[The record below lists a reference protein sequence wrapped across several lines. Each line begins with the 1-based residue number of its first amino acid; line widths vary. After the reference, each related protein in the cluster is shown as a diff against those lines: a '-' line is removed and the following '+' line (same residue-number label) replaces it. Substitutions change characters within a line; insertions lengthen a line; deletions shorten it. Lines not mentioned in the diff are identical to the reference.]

1 MQETTTK
8 FKVDI
13 SELKKSMQEAKQ
25 QAAMAN
31 AEFETV
37 AATMD
42 DWTKSS
48 EGLAAKLNAL
58 EKTLKSQESIL
69 TVYEASLAETC
80 EEYDE
85 NGKKI
90 ESLKAKL
97 QELASKGI
105 SKASEEYAQLSSDLA
120 TQTKTLAAYERQLAN
135 QRKSYD
141 ANSKKVEQLKAK
153 LQQLANDGVAETSD
167 EYKKYQSEL
176 AKAEKAQA
184 RNQSKIS
191 ELNAKIVTQKEVVS
205 KAQAAYDSYAKELD
219 STEKEYS
226 ELTAKQ
232 DAAKKSIDDLSLKV
246 QNQKTDIAQTKKE
259 ISDYSDEADKLSKS
273 VDTTKDSV
281 KKAGE
286 GFTVFKG
293 IVADLVASTVKTA
306 ITELKKL
313 GAAAKDA
320 YLEFDEGA
328 DNIIKAT
335 GATGEA
341 AKQLE
346 NSYAEV
352 SKRVVGDLGNIGSAL
367 GEVNTRFGFTGSEL
381 EDATT
386 AFLKFADITGTDA
399 VSAVQLVSRAMGDA
413 GIKSSDY
420 ASVLD
425 ELAAA
430 AQASGISVDK
440 LTELLTKYGA
450 PMRALGF
457 ETKDAIAVFS
467 QWEKAGVNTEIAFSG
482 MKNAISKWSSE
493 GKDAKVEFSKT
504 LKEIAAA
511 PDIAKATT
519 KAIEV
524 FGKKAGPDLADAIK
538 GGRFEYSEFLKIV
551 ENSEG
556 TVDKTFDQTQDSA
569 DRVKLALQGMK
580 VSLGQTVSEIA
591 DKYGPS
597 IEKAIGRVTP
607 VIQSVIGYAVDKIP
621 KVISFISTGIEKVKP
636 VVLALS
642 KLIIAAAKSAWSVL
656 QPILS
661 VLWKALNAILP
672 YLESGINWIIKHLPI
687 IKAILVPLLAA
698 FVSYVAVTKT
708 LAAAQKAAAI
718 AQGLLNAAMKANPIG
733 LVVAAITALVAA
745 FVYLWSNCEAFREFL
760 INLWNKIKDVAGAV
774 WDAITLIF
782 SAAWSAIKAVW
793 NKAAEFF
800 QGIWDGIKKV
810 FNAVVTFF
818 SNIFSGAWEAIKAVW
833 NAVADFFAAI
843 WDGIKAPFVA
853 AAEWFGG
860 VFDDVVD
867 AIKKPFN
874 GLVQWFKDLWDE
886 IKAVFTGTATDSL
899 MKDLEA
905 KGIKIEAPQL
915 AKGGVLRRGQI
926 GILEGNGAEAVVPL
940 ENNKK
945 WISKT
950 AADLKRGM
958 QNEGIIGGAAGSA
971 GSVTNNYNFTQNN
984 TSPKALSR
992 LDIYR
997 QSKNLLRMKAVT

>member
-13 SELKKSMQEAKQ
+13 SELKKGIQDANRQ
-25 QAAMAN
+25 IRLAN
-31 AEFETV
+31 AEFK
-37 AATMD
+37 AASAGMD
-42 DWTKSS
+42 KWADSAD
-48 EGLAAKLNAL
+48 GLTAKINQT
-58 EKTLKSQESIL
+58 EKVLQQQKSIL
-69 TVYEASLAETC
+69 S
-80 EEYDE
+80 
-85 NGKKI
+85 
-90 ESLKAKL
+90 
-97 QELASKGI
+97 
-105 SKASEEYAQLSSDLA
+105 
-120 TQTKTLAAYERQLAN
+120 AYEKQL
-135 QRKSYD
+135 
-141 ANSKKVEQLKAK
+141 
-153 LQQLANDGVAETSD
+153 
-167 EYKKYQSEL
+167 EL
-176 AKAEKAQA
+176 
-184 RNQSKIS
+184 I
-191 ELNAKIVTQKEVVS
+191 
-205 KAQAAYDSYAKELD
+205 
-219 STEKEYS
+219 EKEYGKNSKEADEMRIKVVNQQAAVNKS
-226 ELTAKQ
+226 EKELQHYTESLESLTKGENKAE
-232 DAAKKSIDDLSLKV
+232 DA
-246 QNQKTDIAQTKKE
+246 
-259 ISDYSDEADKLSKS
+259 ADKLSKS

-293 IVADLVASTVKTA
+293 VLADLVASTVKTA

-352 SKRVVGDLGNIGSAL
+352 SKRVVGDLGSIGSAL

-381 EDATT
+381 EVATEQ
-386 AFLKFADITGTDA
+386 FLKFADITGTDA

-440 LTELLTKYGA
+440 LAELLTSYGA

-457 ETKDAIAVFS
+457 ETKEAISIFS
-467 QWEKAGVNTEIAFSG
+467 QWEKAGVNTSTAFSG
-482 MKNAISKWSSE
+482 MKTAISKWSAE
-493 GKDAKVEFSKT
+493 GKDARVEFKKQ
-504 LKEIAAA
+504 LADIAKA

-538 GGRFEYSEFLKIV
+538 GGRFEFTEFLKIV

-621 KVISFISTGIEKVKP
+621 KVISFISTGIEKFKP

-672 YLESGINWIIKHLPI
+672 YLESGINWMIKHLPI

-745 FVYLWSNCEAFREFL
+745 FVYLWNNCEAFREFW

-905 KGIKIEAPQL
+905 KGIKVEAPQL
-915 AKGGVLRRGQI
+915 ARGGVLRRGQI

>member
-13 SELKKSMQEAKQ
+13 SELKKGIQDANRQ
-25 QAAMAN
+25 IRLAN
-31 AEFETV
+31 AEFK
-37 AATMD
+37 AASAGMD
-42 DWTKSS
+42 NWADSAD
-48 EGLAAKLNAL
+48 GLTAKINQTDKVLSAQKTIL
-58 EKTLKSQESIL
+58 SDYEK
-69 TVYEASLAETC
+69 
-80 EEYDE
+80 
-85 NGKKI
+85 
-90 ESLKAKL
+90 
-97 QELASKGI
+97 
-105 SKASEEYAQLSSDLA
+105 
-120 TQTKTLAAYERQLAN
+120 QLA
-135 QRKSYD
+135 
-141 ANSKKVEQLKAK
+141 L
-153 LQQLANDGVAETSD
+153 
-167 EYKKYQSEL
+167 
-176 AKAEKAQA
+176 
-184 RNQSKIS
+184 I
-191 ELNAKIVTQKEVVS
+191 
-205 KAQAAYDSYAKELD
+205 
-219 STEKEYS
+219 EKEYGKNSKQADEMRIKVVNQQAAVNKS
-226 ELTAKQ
+226 EKELQHYTESLESLTKGENKAE
-232 DAAKKSIDDLSLKV
+232 DA
-246 QNQKTDIAQTKKE
+246 
-259 ISDYSDEADKLSKS
+259 ADKLSKS

-386 AFLKFADITGTDA
+386 AFLKFADITGSDA
-399 VSAVQLVSRAMGDA
+399 VTAVQLVSRAMGDA
-413 GIKSSDY
+413 GIQSSDY
-420 ASVLD
+420 AAVLD
-425 ELAAA
+425 ELAIA

-440 LTELLTKYGA
+440 LTEFLTKYGA

-482 MKNAISKWSSE
+482 MKNAISKWSAE

-621 KVISFISTGIEKVKP
+621 KVISFISTGIEKFKP
-636 VVLALS
+636 VVLVLS

-718 AQGLLNAAMKANPIG
+718 AQGLLNAAMKANPVG

-745 FVYLWSNCEAFREFL
+745 FVYLWNNCEAFREFW

-793 NKAAEFF
+793 NKAAAFF

-874 GLVQWFKDLWDE
+874 GLVQWFKDLWAE

-926 GILEGNGAEAVVPL
+926 GILEGNGTEAVVPL

-958 QNEGIIGGAAGSA
+958 QSEGIIGGAAGSA

>member
-13 SELKKSMQEAKQ
+13 SELKKGIQDANRQ
-25 QAAMAN
+25 IRLAN
-31 AEFETV
+31 AEFK
-37 AATMD
+37 AASAGMD
-42 DWTKSS
+42 NWADSAD
-48 EGLAAKLNAL
+48 GLTAKINQTAKVLNAQKTILSDYEKQLALIEQEYGKDSKQADEMRIKIENQRAAVIKSEKALSDYQSQLDKL
-58 EKTLKSQESIL
+58 EAEQKRAAAAAEKQGAGYDDLRRKIESQESAL
-69 TVYEASLAETC
+69 S
-80 EEYDE
+80 
-85 NGKKI
+85 
-90 ESLKAKL
+90 SLKNEYKNAVVQQGKNSAEAKDFAK
-97 QELASKGI
+97 QI
-105 SKASEEYAQLSSDLA
+105 
-120 TQTKTLAAYERQLAN
+120 KTL
-135 QRKSYD
+135 S
-141 ANSKKVEQLKAK
+141 
-153 LQQLANDGVAETSD
+153 G
-167 EYKKYQSEL
+167 
-176 AKAEKAQA
+176 
-184 RNQSKIS
+184 
-191 ELNAKIVTQKEVVS
+191 
-205 KAQAAYDSYAKELD
+205 
-219 STEKEYS
+219 
-226 ELTAKQ
+226 ELTDNKKAISDTD
-232 DAAKKSIDDLSLKV
+232 DAADRLDKTMVDVKDD
-246 QNQKTDIAQTKKE
+246 T
-259 ISDYSDEADKLSKS
+259 
-273 VDTTKDSV
+273 

-313 GAAAKDA
+313 GVAAKDA

-328 DNIIKAT
+328 DNVIKAT
-335 GATGEA
+335 GATGKA
-341 AKQLE
+341 AKELE
-346 NSYAEV
+346 ASYAEV

-367 GEVNTRFGFTGSEL
+367 GEVNTRFGFTGSDL

-386 AFLKFADITGTDA
+386 AFIKFADITGSDA
-399 VSAVQLVSRAMGDA
+399 VTAVQLVSRAMGDA

-425 ELAAA
+425 ELATA

-538 GGRFEYSEFLKIV
+538 GGRFEFTEFLKIV

-597 IEKAIGRVTP
+597 IEKAIGMVTP

-621 KVISFISTGIEKVKP
+621 KVISFISTGIEKIKP
-636 VVLALS
+636 GVLALS

-745 FVYLWSNCEAFREFL
+745 FAYLWNNCEAFREFW

-793 NKAAEFF
+793 NKAAAFF
-800 QGIWDGIKKV
+800 QG
-810 FNAVVTFF
+810 
-818 SNIFSGAWEAIKAVW
+818 
-833 NAVADFFAAI
+833 I

-853 AAEWFGG
+853 AADWFGER
-860 VFDDVVD
+860 FDDVVR

-958 QNEGIIGGAAGSA
+958 QSEGIIGGAAGSA

-997 QSKNLLRMKAVT
+997 QLKNLLRMKAVT